1 MDKIEAQIRDKALE
15 IAAKKLYLLKGC
27 VGGSFCAAATTHYSE
42 EEMAE
47 ICSNCWKSLLIEM
60 AADMILEEEQ
70 YGGR

>member
-1 MDKIEAQIRDKALE
+1 MDKAQIYDKALE
-15 IAAKKLYLLKGC
+15 IAGRKLFSLKGC
-27 VGGSFCAAATTHYSE
+27 VGGSFCTVATTQYSE